1 MYTRSELLNKLNLE
15 LLINNNNNNLD
26 TNNLLV
32 NGHIIN
38 IDTLFEDILNLDPS
52 ILYTLDIDIYQD
64 NTASINYSE
73 C

>member
-1 MYTRSELLNKLNLE
+1 MYTRYELLNKLNLE
-15 LLINNNNNNLD
+15 LLINNNLD

-38 IDTLFEDILNLDPS
+38 IDTLFEDILNLDAEV
-52 ILYTLDIDIYQD
+52 LYILDINIYQD
-64 NTASINYSE
+64 NTASIEYSE

>member
-1 MYTRSELLNKLNLE
+1 MYTRYELLNKLNLE
-15 LLINNNNNNLD
+15 LLINNNLD

-38 IDTLFEDILNLDPS
+38 IDTLFEDILNLDAEV
-52 ILYTLDIDIYQD
+52 LYTLHINIYQD
-64 NTASINYSE
+64 NTASIDYSE

>member
-1 MYTRSELLNKLNLE
+1 MYTKYELLNKLNLE
-15 LLINNNNNNLD
+15 LLINNNLD

-38 IDTLFEDILNLDPS
+38 IDTLFEDILNLDAEV
-52 ILYTLDIDIYQD
+52 LYTLDINIYQD

>member
-1 MYTRSELLNKLNLE
+1 MYTRYELLNKLNLE
-15 LLINNNNNNLD
+15 LLINNNLD

-38 IDTLFEDILNLDPS
+38 IDTLFEDILNLDTS
-52 ILYTLDIDIYQD
+52 SLYTLDINIYQD
-64 NTASINYSE
+64 NTASIDYSE

>member
-1 MYTRSELLNKLNLE
+1 MYTRYELLNKLNLE
-15 LLINNNNNNLD
+15 LLINNNLD

-38 IDTLFEDILNLDPS
+38 IDTLFEDILNLDAE
-52 ILYTLDIDIYQD
+52 ILYTLDINIYQD
-64 NTASINYSE
+64 NTASIEYSE

>member
-1 MYTRSELLNKLNLE
+1 MYTRYELLNKLNLE
-15 LLINNNNNNLD
+15 LLINNNNLD

-38 IDTLFEDILNLDPS
+38 IDTLFEDILNLDTS
-52 ILYTLDIDIYQD
+52 SLYTLDINIYQD
-64 NTASINYSE
+64 NTASIDYSE

>member
-1 MYTRSELLNKLNLE
+1 MYTRYELLNKLNLE
-15 LLINNNNNNLD
+15 LLINNNNLD

-32 NGHIIN
+32 NGYIIN
-38 IDTLFEDILNLDPS
+38 IDTLFEDILNLDAE
-52 ILYTLDIDIYQD
+52 ILYTLDINIYQD

>member
-1 MYTRSELLNKLNLE
+1 MYTRYELLNKLNLE
-15 LLINNNNNNLD
+15 LLINNNNLD

-38 IDTLFEDILNLDPS
+38 IDTLFEDILNLDAEV
-52 ILYTLDIDIYQD
+52 LYILDINIYQD
-64 NTASINYSE
+64 NTASIEYSE

>member
-1 MYTRSELLNKLNLE
+1 MYTRYELLNKLNLE
-15 LLINNNNNNLD
+15 LLINNNLD

-38 IDTLFEDILNLDPS
+38 IDTLFEDILNLDAEV
-52 ILYTLDIDIYQD
+52 LYILDINIYQD
-64 NTASINYSE
+64 DTASIEYSE

>member
-1 MYTRSELLNKLNLE
+1 MYTRYELLNKLNLE
-15 LLINNNNNNLD
+15 LLINNNLD

-38 IDTLFEDILNLDPS
+38 IDTLFEDILNLDTS
-52 ILYTLDIDIYQD
+52 SLYTLDINIYQD
-64 NTASINYSE
+64 NTVSIDYSE

>member
-1 MYTRSELLNKLNLE
+1 MYTRYELLNKLNLE
-15 LLINNNNNNLD
+15 LLINNNLD

-38 IDTLFEDILNLDPS
+38 IDTLFEDILNLDAEVLY
-52 ILYTLDIDIYQD
+52 ILHINIYQD
-64 NTASINYSE
+64 NTVSIEYSE

>member
-1 MYTRSELLNKLNLE
+1 MYTRYELLNKLNLE
-15 LLINNNNNNLD
+15 LLINNNLD

-38 IDTLFEDILNLDPS
+38 IDTLFEDILNLDAEV
-52 ILYTLDIDIYQD
+52 LYTLDINIYQD

>member
-1 MYTRSELLNKLNLE
+1 MYTRYELLNKLNLE
-15 LLINNNNNNLD
+15 LLINNNLD

-38 IDTLFEDILNLDPS
+38 IDTLFEDILNLDAEV
-52 ILYTLDIDIYQD
+52 LYILDINIYQD
-64 NTASINYSE
+64 NTASIDYSE

>member
-1 MYTRSELLNKLNLE
+1 MYTRYELLNKLNLE
-15 LLINNNNNNLD
+15 LLINNNLD

-38 IDTLFEDILNLDPS
+38 IDTLFEDILNLDAEV
-52 ILYTLDIDIYQD
+52 LYTLDINIYQD
-64 NTASINYSE
+64 NTASIDYSE

>member
-1 MYTRSELLNKLNLE
+1 MYTRYELLNKLNLE
-15 LLINNNNNNLD
+15 LLINNNNLD

-38 IDTLFEDILNLDPS
+38 IDTLFEDILNLDAEVLY
-52 ILYTLDIDIYQD
+52 ILHINIYQD
-64 NTASINYSE
+64 NTASIEYSE

>member
-1 MYTRSELLNKLNLE
+1 MYTRYELLNKLNLE
-15 LLINNNNNNLD
+15 LLINNNLD

-38 IDTLFEDILNLDPS
+38 IDTLFEDILNLDAEV
-52 ILYTLDIDIYQD
+52 LYTLDINIYQD
-64 NTASINYSE
+64 NTASIEYSE

>member
-1 MYTRSELLNKLNLE
+1 MYTRYELLNKLNLE
-15 LLINNNNNNLD
+15 LLINNNLD

-38 IDTLFEDILNLDPS
+38 IDTLFEDILNLDTS
-52 ILYTLDIDIYQD
+52 SLYTLDINIYQD
-64 NTASINYSE
+64 NTASIEYSE